1 MAPLRTTAGCLTL
14 LMMMLS
20 LAPFAQAQ
28 VVAPDAPPSS
38 LPVADGGTVIEA
50 SNGITWDQAS
60 HTYTAEGGVVV
71 RSRGQLLSA
80 DRLVAHYDPAKSD
93 QIQLLEAIGNVQLQ
107 RGTQKATGD
116 LGHFR
121 LLEGTARLTGQH
133 LRVEQGDITVTAET
147 ALEFDQNLHQAVAIG
162 GVVMT
167 RAASR
172 LLADRVE
179 LYLSKDA
186 ALDPSKPVATPK
198 PTPTNPDSAP
208 PDSANGL
215 EKLIAIGR
223 VSIITPTDVARGDR
237 AVYDPVSQIAVLE
250 GRVRLSR
257 DKTELVGAKVEM
269 NMQSGVS
276 KLLPSAGMRVYGVFG
291 DNPAGSTSAPK
302 PASPPQ
308 KALP

>member
-1 MAPLRTTAGCLTL
+1 
-14 LMMMLS
+14 
-20 LAPFAQAQ
+20 
-28 VVAPDAPPSS
+28 
-38 LPVADGGTVIEA
+38 
-50 SNGITWDQAS
+50 
-60 HTYTAEGGVVV
+60 
-71 RSRGQLLSA
+71 
-80 DRLVAHYDPAKSD
+80 
-93 QIQLLEAIGNVQLQ
+93 
-107 RGTQKATGD
+107 
-116 LGHFR
+116 
-121 LLEGTARLTGQH
+121 
-133 LRVEQGDITVTAET
+133 
-147 ALEFDQNLHQAVAIG
+147 
-162 GVVMT
+162 
-167 RAASR
+167 
-172 LLADRVE
+172 
-179 LYLSKDA
+179 
-186 ALDPSKPVATPK
+186 LDPSKPVATPK
-198 PTPTNPDSAP
+198 PTPDSAP